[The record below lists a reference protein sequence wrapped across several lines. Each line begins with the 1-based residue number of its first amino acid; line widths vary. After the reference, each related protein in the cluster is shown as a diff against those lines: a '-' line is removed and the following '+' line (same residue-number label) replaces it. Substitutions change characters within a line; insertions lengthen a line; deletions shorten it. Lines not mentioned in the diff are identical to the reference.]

1 MKTITLSTVAR
12 RLFRL
17 AKRIDDDCGVDQEAL
32 MSELR
37 ELARHCDRLARE
49 DKFRSSISDI
59 QFVPTYTLS
68 EVEDWIESMGGRER
82 MGIR

>member
-17 AKRIDDDCGVDQEAL
+17 AKRIDDDLGVDRETL

-37 ELARHCDRLARE
+37 ELARHCDRLARV
-49 DKFRSSISDI
+49 DKFRCSFSDML
-59 QFVPTYTLS
+59 PADTLRFI
-68 EVEDWIESMGGRER
+68 EDWIESIGGRR
-82 MGIR
+82 FTT